1 MEQVFEMKVR
11 EKKQKLKD
19 SETDVSVYSWFCIV
33 NKHVPNYSVLLWIII
48 PPVLGACLN
57 VCA

>member
-19 SETDVSVYSWFCIV
+19 SEVDVSFFFDIYSAVIF
-33 NKHVPNYSVLLWIII
+33 KLLNIFLESSRATW
-48 PPVLGACLN
+48 A
-57 VCA
+57 